1 MIVEDEENARKTIS
15 EFLIAK
21 NYDLVPCETLGK
33 AQMSLKTNPIDIV
46 LLDVFLPDGNGTE
59 LLYDIAQLPYRPP
72 TILLTAADDIQVAV
86 DAMKNGAL
94 DFISK
99 PFEFSRLQQA
109 LQKAEEIVMLRR
121 EVAQY
126 RRARQE
132 DLKFVLGNSA
142 EFNKVISQAKRTAK
156 SSINVMISG
165 ETGSG
170 KEVVARYIYAQGP
183 RANKPFI
190 GVNCAAIQ
198 STIFESELFGHEE
211 GAFSSANKKA
221 IGKMEQADT
230 GILFLDEIS
239 SMPMDTQV
247 KLLRAIEEKAF
258 YRVGG
263 TKLVKVDVQILAA
276 SNRDLKKMVEAG
288 EFRQDLYYRLN
299 VVEIQVPN
307 LRDRKSDIPELVGFF
322 INKFNMEMGVN
333 VSDVS
338 PLAMEALKAYHWPG
352 NIRELSNAIERAML
366 FCDDP
371 MLDLGHLPD
380 YVIKNRQP

>member
-1 MIVEDEENARKTIS
+1 MIVEDEENARKNIS
-15 EFLIAK
+15 EFLITK
-21 NYDLVPCETLGK
+21 NYELVPCETLHQAK
-33 AQMSLKTNPIDIV
+33 TCLKTNPIDIV

-72 TILLTAADDIQVAV
+72 TILLTAADDIQIAV

-94 DFISK
+94 DFIGK

-126 RRARQE
+126 RRAQQE
-132 DLKFVLGNSA
+132 DLKFVLGNSS

-156 SSINVMISG
+156 TSINVMISG
-165 ETGSG
+165 ESGSG
-170 KEVVARYIYAQGP
+170 KEVVARYIFTNGP
-183 RANKPFI
+183 RASKPFI
-190 GVNCAAIQ
+190 AVNCAAIQ

-211 GAFSSANKKA
+211 GAFSSANKKKP
-221 IGKMEQADT
+221 GLMEQADT

-239 SMPMDTQV
+239 SMPLDIQV

-263 TKLVKVDVQILAA
+263 TKLIKVDVQILAA
-276 SNRDLKKMVEAG
+276 SNRDLKKMVDNG

-299 VVEIQVPN
+299 VVEINVPT
-307 LRDRKSDIPELVGFF
+307 LKERKEDIPELVGFF
-322 INKFNMEMGVN
+322 INKFNMEMGMN
-333 VSDVS
+333 VSDIS
-338 PLAMEALKAYHWPG
+338 PLAMEALKAYSWPG

-371 MLDLGHLPD
+371 VLDLGHLPD
-380 YVIKNRQP
+380 YVFKTKQA